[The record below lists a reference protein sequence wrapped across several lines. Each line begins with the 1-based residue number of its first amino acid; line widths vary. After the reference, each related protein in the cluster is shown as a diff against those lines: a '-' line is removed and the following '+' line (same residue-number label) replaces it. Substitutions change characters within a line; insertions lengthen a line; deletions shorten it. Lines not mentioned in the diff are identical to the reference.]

1 MSTSTVSIPTKKTH
15 MKIYTEY
22 DAEMANKNGN
32 TTQRAVDA
40 PVDWGIF
47 HIPPTP
53 NSFELYL

>member
-22 DAEMANKNGN
+22 DADMANKND